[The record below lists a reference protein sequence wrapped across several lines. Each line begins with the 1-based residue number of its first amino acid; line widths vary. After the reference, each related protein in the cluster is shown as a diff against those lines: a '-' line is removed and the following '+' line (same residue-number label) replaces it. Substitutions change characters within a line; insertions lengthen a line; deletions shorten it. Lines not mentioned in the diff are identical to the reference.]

1 MIMKRPFKMIPDD
14 IVFIHHCLKKFEYK
28 EGFMTGRVW
37 VWIGMVFLFAVSAA
51 QAADS
56 VLSKPK
62 KSILDPVRQ
71 GSGSAPETRGNTQA
85 VPMGKASVSVLK
97 ADIQAQG
104 YTIEIR
110 NNATVSYG
118 PFIIQVARGVS
129 DRSVPVPAGEASIP
143 MMTAG
148 STAQVKIDQPK
159 GWNKGYTLL
168 TVEVKEQL
176 SGLGAVVGRQSF
188 SIPQL

>member
-1 MIMKRPFKMIPDD
+1 
-14 IVFIHHCLKKFEYK
+14 
-28 EGFMTGRVW
+28 MTGRIW
-37 VWIGMVFLFAVSAA
+37 VWIWMVFLFTISAA

-62 KSILDPVRQ
+62 KSILDPVRKS
-71 GSGSAPETRGNTQA
+71 SGSVPETKGNTQA
-85 VPMGKASVSVLK
+85 VPVPMGKASVSVLK

-110 NNATVSYG
+110 NDAAVSYG
-118 PFIIQVARGVS
+118 PFIIQVTRGLS
-129 DRSVPVPAGEASIP
+129 DRSIPVPAGEASVP

-148 STAQVKIDQPK
+148 STVQVKIDQPK

-176 SGLGAVVGRQSF
+176 SGLGAVVGRGSF
-188 SIPQL
+188 GIPQL

>member
-1 MIMKRPFKMIPDD
+1 
-14 IVFIHHCLKKFEYK
+14 
-28 EGFMTGRVW
+28 MTGRVW
-37 VWIGMVFLFAVSAA
+37 VWICMVFLFMVSAA

-62 KSILDPVRQ
+62 KSILDTGRKS
-71 GSGSAPETRGNTQA
+71 SGSVPETKGNTQA

-110 NNATVSYG
+110 NDATVSYG
-118 PFIIQVARGVS
+118 PFIIQVTRGTGDKSVS
-129 DRSVPVPAGEASIP
+129 VPAGEASVP
-143 MMTAG
+143 MMVAG

-159 GWNKGYTLL
+159 GWNKGCTTL

-176 SGLGAVVGRQSF
+176 SGLGAVVGRRSF
-188 SIPQL
+188 SIPLL

>member
-1 MIMKRPFKMIPDD
+1 MA
-14 IVFIHHCLKKFEYK
+14 
-28 EGFMTGRVW
+28 GRVW
-37 VWIGMVFLFAVSAA
+37 MWMMILLTVSAA

-56 VLSKPK
+56 VPSKPK
-62 KSILDPVRQ
+62 KSILDTGRQ
-71 GSGSAPETRGNTQA
+71 SSGSVPETKGNTQA

-110 NNATVSYG
+110 NDATVSYG
-118 PFIIQVARGVS
+118 PFIIQVTKGASDKSVS
-129 DRSVPVPAGEASIP
+129 VPAGEAFVP
-143 MMTAG
+143 MMVAG
-148 STAQVKIDQPK
+148 ATAQVKIDPPK

-176 SGLGAVVGRQSF
+176 SGLGAVVGRRSF
-188 SIPQL
+188 SIPLL

>member
-1 MIMKRPFKMIPDD
+1 
-14 IVFIHHCLKKFEYK
+14 
-28 EGFMTGRVW
+28 MTGRVW
-37 VWIGMVFLFAVSAA
+37 VWICMVFLFTVSAA

-62 KSILDPVRQ
+62 KSILDTGRKS
-71 GSGSAPETRGNTQA
+71 SGSVPETKGNTQA

-110 NNATVSYG
+110 NDATVSYG
-118 PFIIQVARGVS
+118 PFIIQVTRGTGDKSVS
-129 DRSVPVPAGEASIP
+129 VPAGEASVP
-143 MMTAG
+143 MMVAG

-159 GWNKGYTLL
+159 GWNKGCTTL

-176 SGLGAVVGRQSF
+176 SGLGAVVGLRSF
-188 SIPQL
+188 SIPLL